1 MPLDKSGV
9 YRFYV
14 PLSMR
19 PGLKL
24 IQRRKEESAALSE
37 MLRESLRAYMA
48 QRAVDLEQAK
58 KGTP

>member
-48 QRAVDLEQAK
+48 KRSAEVEQAK
-58 KGTP
+58 KGNG